1 MSPRLMRCGCAPFYY
16 AVNQLCGAPRVHL
29 PVRGSLCIVIS
40 LSLCLVQMASHWTA
54 TSKYNAGAV
63 SAAGAIIRTEGAR
76 ALWGGLGPTLVGII
90 PYGGLSF
97 CTYETLKAAVRKH
110 YPDADGPHGQPLVL
124 RLGLGGVA
132 GLTAQTLTYPLHVV
146 RRRMQVQ
153 SPHDPDRYRGILN
166 GLQRIYLEEGFRA
179 GLFKGLT
186 LTWLKGPFSLA
197 IAFTLNDRLKGF
209 IGGWWAK
216 QPEIAA
222 GYSAELRKEKEH
234 QGVEKLLSL
243 DDTSRIKLSPI
254 EVRSV

>member
-1 MSPRLMRCGCAPFYY
+1 
-16 AVNQLCGAPRVHL
+16 
-29 PVRGSLCIVIS
+29 
-40 LSLCLVQMASHWTA
+40 MASHWTA
-54 TSKYNAGAV
+54 TSQYNAGAV
-63 SAAGAIIRTEGAR
+63 SAAGAPHWHFLPCHSFTHTTLKKSLCGTGTIIRTEGAA

-97 CTYETLKAAVRKH
+97 ATYETLKAAVRKH
-110 YPDADGPHGQPLVL
+110 YPDADGPKGQPLAL

-153 SPHDPDRYRGILN
+153 LPHDPDRYRGILD
-166 GLQRIYLEEGFRA
+166 GLRRIYIEEGFRA

-222 GYSAELRKEKEH
+222 G
-234 QGVEKLLSL
+234 LSL
-243 DDTSRIKLSPI
+243 SDSLSLSLSLTLSLTLSDSR
-254 EVRSV
+254 